1 MISDEAL
8 AFLLVCGAGSST
20 AIGSAVVYKSDW
32 IKVASKEVL
41 GASLGL
47 SAGVMLYV
55 SFVEILQKAFIAF
68 EEAGYESNYAY
79 LYGTLCFFCGIV
91 MIRLIDK
98 LVHYL
103 SDEASRLNEELE
115 IDKVEERMKD
125 ELPTLSTLSALRSSS
140 EKEGDEVEDEEGTC
154 GLELGSRD
162 RESESSEA
170 LNVLINTADKTK
182 TKTNRSKNPTALEEK
197 VGHLDLQFCSHSSN
211 SNQNLNGVLGS
222 EVEET
227 EEEKNKKLHRMGLF
241 TALAIG
247 IHNFPEGLATFVAT
261 IDNPAVGVALA
272 VAIAIHNIPEGL
284 CVSVPIYYATG
295 DRHKAFLWGVLSGAS
310 EVLAAG
316 LGWLI
321 LAYAVSDAVYGIL
334 FGLVAGMMV
343 SICLYELLPT
353 ARRYDTE
360 DKFVTTSVVVGMVI
374 MSISLVAF
382 QF

>member
-1 MISDEAL
+1 
-8 AFLLVCGAGSST
+8 
-20 AIGSAVVYKSDW
+20 
-32 IKVASKEVL
+32 
-41 GASLGL
+41 
-47 SAGVMLYV
+47 
-55 SFVEILQKAFIAF
+55 
-68 EEAGYESNYAY
+68 
-79 LYGTLCFFCGIV
+79 
-91 MIRLIDK
+91 
-98 LVHYL
+98 
-103 SDEASRLNEELE
+103 
-115 IDKVEERMKD
+115 
-125 ELPTLSTLSALRSSS
+125 
-140 EKEGDEVEDEEGTC
+140 
-154 GLELGSRD
+154 
-162 RESESSEA
+162 
-170 LNVLINTADKTK
+170 
-182 TKTNRSKNPTALEEK
+182 
-197 VGHLDLQFCSHSSN
+197 
-211 SNQNLNGVLGS
+211 
-222 EVEET
+222 
-227 EEEKNKKLHRMGLF
+227 
-241 TALAIG
+241 
-247 IHNFPEGLATFVAT
+247 
-261 IDNPAVGVALA
+261 